1 MKAINKFFYALLAF
15 ATVGMVACSEDATHE
30 PGPAELEGC
39 YGVYFP
45 EVSVLES
52 QGPMGETSLDP
63 SEATVFK
70 YYAYRENTEGE
81 ITVPVEINSTLDAEE
96 KPMYTVEPIVFA
108 DGEDVAEFTVT
119 LSDKAEVGVPYKL
132 TVSVVNDPQYVKQ
145 YDTAN
150 ATMFSVTINRV
161 KWIDVGY
168 ITDEQGGVWCEYSE
182 DMVAAWYGF
191 QQPLVYPVKVQVRA
205 DSVPN
210 EEKFLAAL
218 EGNGTEEDL
227 IGIYRV
233 INAYYPFAEVDG
245 FTPYETSFNIY
256 VDGVDRVHIP
266 LQPVG
271 LTVNDGAGIGDV
283 MIYSMVHYYL
293 DNGAEPYE
301 TDYGSIRGGKI
312 TFPVKALLGCP
323 GGSYAGSNTYYV
335 NTNGLWSLNIAP
347 AFGSYELNMPD
358 AEEDGDFSF
367 AEVELPEGA
376 MFYSE
381 SQATASAP
389 VLEKGR
395 CEVNTKDAD
404 RIFYK
409 EYGVLYRL
417 PDLYAGGY
425 PIYFAALED
434 GTVTLPTAYLN
445 QATGLVQNG
454 FDVLMAI
461 DAEQSKFDPATGLMT
476 LVAEFYSGSGEDAV
490 SYGTFKEVIA
500 VDAPEF
506 PVQPVAD
513 LKNDFSYSAFYT
525 APMTSEFMDS
535 EFDVDVEQ
543 GTCINPYLELDG
555 TAYRM
560 PSLYTNGYDIYFVA
574 DSEGN
579 VGVTAGYELQPT
591 GVVIYGKAAYM
602 QILGGTCNE
611 KTVVLNAKF
620 CDVEGNSLVPAL
632 CTETVVNY
640 TWVEV
645 ATGSYYSSLYTTET
659 EDGQVAYAPFTGRKL
674 FMAEDTNLYRI
685 ENYLGEGS
693 ELRFTWDKTTN
704 KCEIVGFNDTGV
716 DAANFGGVGNIFACD
731 FRTFYQ
737 WLGYDYT
744 WEFLASKLGDVQ
756 PYYDPAANEFVFY
769 VQLTAPEMGVGMA
782 LGEGYVEY
790 FSIDGAI
797 SEGAKWETVA
807 TGSWY
812 CNVLNNPI
820 TGLTLEHKEGTN
832 SYRVVNFM
840 TPVTGVEGN
849 HFEFTW
855 DQATN
860 LCEVKGL
867 NDTGIVAADL
877 GVNVDGNIFFADE
890 KTTWNTVGYDDTWES
905 LQAEYGVSVQPYYD
919 PTQSAF
925 FFRVSYFLP
934 SVNNMLTFNTS
945 DGQQTRFVD
954 EVFALDAQAAP
965 AAVAAEKVS
974 VAGIKAIGERVGH
987 IKMNNRRTVNS
998 AAKASLNKSSFKA
1011 EKTVAR
1017 SLKTATPVKRQT
1029 KVLAF

>member
-45 EVSVLES
+45 EASVLET

-63 SEATVFK
+63 SEPTTFT

-81 ITVPVEINSTLDAEE
+81 ITVPVEIDCTLDADQL
-96 KPMYTVEPIVFA
+96 PMYTVEPIVFA

-119 LSDKAEVGVPYKL
+119 LSDKAEVGVPYSL
-132 TVSVVNDPQYVKQ
+132 TVSVANDPQFVKQ

-161 KWIDVGY
+161 KWIDLGKCAF
-168 ITDEQGGVWCEYSE
+168 TE
-182 DMVAAWYGF
+182 DVLTSFWNFGF
-191 QQPLVYPVKVQVRA
+191 DPANPTYNVTVQVRA
-205 DSVPN
+205 DSID
-210 EEKFLAAL
+210 EAAF
-218 EGNGTEEDL
+218 EAAIAGTGDDSGL
-227 IGIYRV
+227 SGIYRIV
-233 INAYYPFAEVDG
+233 NGWRVGVWGDDSDEEYNAAIAADPIYTVFNCKPYNKVWVPLQELGLTINGGMTSIYSLPAYY
-245 FTPYETSFNIY
+245 
-256 VDGVDRVHIP
+256 
-266 LQPVG
+266 
-271 LTVNDGAGIGDV
+271 
-283 MIYSMVHYYL
+283 M
-293 DNGAEPYE
+293 DNGADSGI
-301 TDYGSIRGGKI
+301 TDDMYGRIENGAIVFGDKQ
-312 TFPVKALLGCP
+312 LLMCP
-323 GGSYAGSNTYYV
+323 GGDYVGQNTYYSNLSGNFKLV
-335 NTNGLWSLNIAP
+335 LSP
-347 AFGSYELNMPD
+347 ALGVYELAMPN

-376 MFYSE
+376 LFYSE
-381 SQATASAP
+381 SQAAVYGP

-395 CEVNTKDAD
+395 CEVSTKDAD

-409 EYGVLYRL
+409 EYGLLYRL
-417 PDLYAGGY
+417 PDLYEEGY
-425 PIYFAALED
+425 PIYFSALED
-434 GTVTLPTAYLN
+434 GTVTLPTAYLS

-454 FDVLMAI
+454 YEVMMAI

-476 LVAEFYSGSGEDAV
+476 LVAEFYSGTGEDAV
-490 SYGTFKEVIA
+490 TYGTFQEVIA
-500 VDAPEF
+500 VEAPEF

-513 LKNDFSYSAFYT
+513 LKNDFAYSAFYT

-560 PSLYTNGYDIYFVA
+560 QSLYTNGYDIYFVA

-640 TWVEV
+640 TWIEV

-659 EDGQVAYAPFTGRKL
+659 EDGKVAYAPFTGRKL

-731 FRTFYQ
+731 YRTFFQ
-737 WLGYDYT
+737 WIGYDYT
-744 WEFLASKLGDVQ
+744 WEFLANALKQDVQ
-756 PYYDPAANEFVFY
+756 PYYDPAENEFVFY
-769 VQLTAPEMGVGMA
+769 VQLTAPEMGVGMS

-790 FSIDGAI
+790 FALDAAP
-797 SEGAKWETVA
+797 SEGPKWEAVA
-807 TGSWY
+807 TGSY
-812 CNVLNNPI
+812 
-820 TGLTLEHKEGTN
+820 GTILSDN
-832 SYRVVNFM
+832 SGNQYVA
-840 TPVTGVEGN
+840 TGVVMEN
-849 HFEFTW
+849 KENTDLYRLYDWCDNDVDVYLNFQWNQT
-855 DQATN
+855 TN
-860 LCEVKGL
+860 KVDILGL
-867 NDTGIVAADL
+867 NDSGLPGEIFGQSSNAYICDVKTFYNEL
-877 GVNVDGNIFFADE
+877 KNVNA
-890 KTTWNTVGYDDTWES
+890 TWEQINAQYGTD
-905 LQAEYGVSVQPYYD
+905 LQSGYNPETRTFSFIVCYAFLSDSGSSILDNSFFKETYVLDSNASTSAVKVSSEPIAVKN
-919 PTQSAF
+919 
-925 FFRVSYFLP
+925 L
-934 SVNNMLTFNTS
+934 
-945 DGQQTRFVD
+945 
-954 EVFALDAQAAP
+954 
-965 AAVAAEKVS
+965 AAVAEVRNISAPKTREL
-974 VAGIKAIGERVGH
+974 
-987 IKMNNRRTVNS
+987 S
-998 AAKASLNKSSFKA
+998 AAKGASIR
-1011 EKTVAR
+1011 KTESKVSAPVAHR

-1029 KVLAF
+1029 MFLAR